1 MAIDPMLYE
10 KISGRSGDP
19 YARMG
24 EALAGSDAA
33 KSRRS
38 AEKERSYFEKSLI
51 ARYQYRAIA
60 AVVGIVVLGVIL
72 LLAKVFG

>member
-10 KISGRSGDP
+10 KISGRKGDP

-33 KSRRS
+33 KSRRT
-38 AEKERSYFEKSLI
+38 AEKERSYTEASMLARYKFQMYFAGAGVIALVLFLI
-51 ARYQYRAIA
+51 ARAI
-60 AVVGIVVLGVIL
+60 
-72 LLAKVFG
+72 FG